1 MRRLLV
7 VGLCAMAVAGAVAG
21 CSKKTTAPP
30 PSGGVSGR
38 VTLPGNL
45 SAGGLDVAII
55 PYGIASTSITI
66 ATTDTAGNYHANG
79 LEPAHYVVSS
89 RDAAAHAAADTAVVA
104 NGAVASASLVLLPAC
119 TITGT
124 VTLAGR
130 AEFHGTVVDVPVLLS
145 LAVTDSSGR
154 FELTGIPAGQ
164 WTVEASHAGF
174 ATAASFAAVPAPDDS
189 VAIAPF
195 QLVPGAPTP
204 RMALRLGR

>member
-1 MRRLLV
+1 MI
-7 VGLCAMAVAGAVAG
+7 GLCAVAFAGVAAG
-21 CSKKTTAPP
+21 CSKKTTAPAP
-30 PSGGVSGR
+30 TGAVSGR
-38 VTLPGNL
+38 VTYPGNL

-66 ATTDTAGNYHANG
+66 ATTDSAGNYHASG

-89 RDAAAHAAADTAVVA
+89 RDAASHAAADTAVIA
-104 NGAVASASLVLLPAC
+104 NGATANANLVLLAAC

-130 AEFHGTVVDVPVLLS
+130 AEYHGTIVDVPVLLS
-145 LAVTDSSGR
+145 LAATDSSGH

-164 WTVEASHAGF
+164 WSVEASHAGF
-174 ATAASFAAVPAPDDS
+174 ATATSFASVPAPGDS

-195 QLVPGAPTP
+195 QLLPGAPSP
-204 RMALRLGR
+204 RMQLQLPR